1 MYIYEN
7 KSTKKRIEW
16 KVVLSY
22 IKKKE
27 NCNNWQPCFSQ
38 PGANMTPPVI
48 TSSKKHNVPKNMT
61 MRCTC
66 TAVQVCIFEYLR
78 IWSGANMTP
87 PLFPVMIRVN
97 LCQIQ
102 KTKQSFSSKD
112 QRKT

>member
-48 TSSKKHNVPKNMT
+48 TPSNFRQSQNTQFIALITK
-61 MRCTC
+61 
-66 TAVQVCIFEYLR
+66 
-78 IWSGANMTP
+78 G
-87 PLFPVMIRVN
+87 
-97 LCQIQ
+97 
-102 KTKQSFSSKD
+102 KT
-112 QRKT
+112 